1 MTNSLKFKMTFAKDI
16 AVCNL
21 CSIYSHINSLSE
33 IFEEDDENK
42 LAYTD
47 IFQQFTALM
56 GK

>member
-16 AVCNL
+16 AVCKL